1 MISRD
6 DLILSLKSEIIE
18 KDLREAIAHDEKYV
32 RYGTDSVIARAI
44 ADKNGHLTQFG
55 ETLQKLG
62 YKIEVDTGD
71 EFIRHLRI
79 FV

>member
-1 MISRD
+1 MLSRK
-6 DLILSLKSEIIE
+6 DLILSVYSEQIE
-18 KDLREAIAHDEKYV
+18 KDLRKVIACDEKYV
-32 RYGTDSVIARAI
+32 KYGADCVIARAI
-44 ADKNGHLTQFG
+44 ADKNGQLTEFG
-55 ETLQKLG
+55 ETLQELG